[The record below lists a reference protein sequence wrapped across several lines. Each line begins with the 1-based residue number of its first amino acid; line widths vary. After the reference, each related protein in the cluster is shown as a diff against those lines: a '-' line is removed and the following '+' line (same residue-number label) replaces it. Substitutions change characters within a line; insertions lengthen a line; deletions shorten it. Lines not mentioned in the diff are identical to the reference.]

1 MVVDFGNGVGRWG
14 GEVGPPPTY
23 PKTTTENSDA
33 NGGNEE
39 GGKLPTGVWGLF
51 GPFHFCVFRFKNS
64 LPTHG
69 CHPLIHFF
77 F

>member
-39 GGKLPTGVWGLF
+39 EEASFREQVCGGCSDLFIFVFSGLKT
-51 GPFHFCVFRFKNS
+51 PYPHTVV
-64 LPTHG
+64 TH
-69 CHPLIHFF
+69 
-77 F
+77 